1 MGVRQVL
8 SRIFRTFFPAPK
20 AVQNPVARRE
30 PEYKIGNVKY
40 HNTEVDGL
48 IPQMV
53 EIGDD
58 FISAPGS
65 LILAHDASL
74 YNHVRKHRI
83 EKTIIGNKVF
93 LGAYAVVLPGVK
105 IGDGAIVGAGAI
117 VTKEV
122 RPYTVVAGNPARYI
136 CDVKDYIEKCETKGV
151 LFQTPATFEK
161 IYDGESYTPEDKRL
175 FQEHYLKSIKPE

>member
-1 MGVRQVL
+1 MSLRRVISKV
-8 SRIFRTFFPAPK
+8 FRFFFPVKVMQQP
-20 AVQNPVARRE
+20 AVSRE
-30 PEYKIGNVKY
+30 PGYKIGNVKH
-40 HNTEVDGL
+40 HNTQVDGL

-74 YNHVRKHRI
+74 YNHVRKHRV

-117 VTKEV
+117 VTKDVE
-122 RPYTVVAGNPARYI
+122 PYTVVAGNPARFI
-136 CDVKDYIEKCETKGV
+136 CDVKDYIEKCENRGV

-161 IYDGESYTPEDKRL
+161 LYDGEQYTLEDRML
-175 FQEHYLKSIKPE
+175 FQKYYLESLKPK